1 MTRSTNTDYDVVI
14 VGAGIVGA
22 TLACALAV
30 SKLRI
35 AVVEHTQPLSAPT
48 GDYDLRVSAITPGSR
63 VILDGVGAWAGI
75 AQERV
80 CPVEQMHV
88 WDAGGT
94 GAIHFDSAD
103 IGEPR
108 LAYIIENNAIRA
120 ALIERIERCS
130 NVQLCCPRDV
140 DTIDVADSRVTLR
153 LTDGTQIGASVVIGA
168 DGPRSRVRQQAGID
182 LTAWGYA
189 QQAIVATVAT
199 EKSHKNTAWQR
210 FLSTGPLAFLPLADG
225 RCSIVWSV
233 DSEQADVLLVHD
245 DAQFLEALATAFSD
259 RLGAVVAT
267 SARAA
272 FPLQRA
278 HAKRYVD
285 SRIALIGDA
294 AHTVHPL
301 AGQGVN
307 LGLLDAAVLAEVLLD
322 ADGAG
327 RDIGSLRLLRRYE
340 RWRKGD
346 NLAMLGVTDGLKR
359 LFGNSMEAVARVRT
373 LGLDV
378 ADSIQPVKNMFMR
391 RAAGLE
397 GDLPRL
403 ARGLSAVSAER
414 R

>member
-1 MTRSTNTDYDVVI
+1 MATPTNTDYDVVI

-22 TLACALAV
+22 TLACALAA
-30 SKLRI
+30 SRLRI
-35 AVVEHTQPLSAPT
+35 AIVEHELPAAAPT

-63 VILDGVGAWAGI
+63 VILGGVGAWAGI
-75 AQERV
+75 AQQRV

-88 WDAGGT
+88 WDASGT

-103 IGEPR
+103 IGEPH

-120 ALIERIERCS
+120 ALIERIGRCT
-130 NVQLCCPRDV
+130 NVELCCPRDV
-140 DTIDVADSRVTLR
+140 DTVDVANSRVELR
-153 LTDGTQIGASVVIGA
+153 LTDGTQISASVVIGA
-168 DGPRSRVRQQAGID
+168 DGPRSRVRQQASID

-189 QQAIVATVAT
+189 QQGIVATVAT
-199 EKSHKNTAWQR
+199 EQPHANTAWQR

-233 DSEQADVLLVHD
+233 DSEQADTLLAHE
-245 DAQFLEALATAFSD
+245 DAQFLESLATAFGD

-267 SARAA
+267 STRAA

-327 RDIGSLRLLRRYE
+327 RDIGSVPVLRRYE
-340 RWRKGD
+340 RWRKGN
-346 NLAMLGVTDGLKR
+346 NLAMLAVTDGLKR
-359 LFGNSMEAVARVRT
+359 LFGNSMEAVARVRN

-378 ADSIQPVKNMFMR
+378 TDSVRPVKNMFMR

-403 ARGLSAVSAER
+403 ARGLSVVSPER
-414 R
+414 

>member
-1 MTRSTNTDYDVVI
+1 MARSTDTDYDVVI

-22 TLACALAV
+22 TLACALAA
-30 SKLRI
+30 SRLRI
-35 AVVEHTQPLSAPT
+35 AMVEHELPAPAPT

-63 VILDGVGAWAGI
+63 VILGGVGAWAGI
-75 AQERV
+75 AQQRV

-94 GAIHFDSAD
+94 GTIHFDSAD
-103 IGEPR
+103 IGEPQ

-120 ALIERIERCS
+120 ALIERIGHCS

-140 DTIDVADSRVTLR
+140 DTVDVADTRVELR
-153 LTDGTQIGASVVIGA
+153 LTDGTQISARVVIGA
-168 DGPRSRVRQQAGID
+168 DGSRSRVRQQAGID

-189 QQAIVATVAT
+189 QQGIVATVAT
-199 EKSHKNTAWQR
+199 EQPHANTAWQR

-225 RCSIVWSV
+225 QCSIVWSV
-233 DSEQADVLLVHD
+233 DSEQADTLLAYD
-245 DAQFLEALATAFSD
+245 DGQFLEALATAFGD

-307 LGLLDAAVLAEVLLD
+307 LGLLDAAVLTEVLLD
-322 ADGAG
+322 ADG
-327 RDIGSLRLLRRYE
+327 RDIGSLQILRRYE

-346 NLAMLGVTDGLKR
+346 NLAMLVVTDGLKR
-359 LFGNSMEAVARVRT
+359 LFGNSMAAVAQVRN

-378 ADSIQPVKNMFMR
+378 TDSARPVKNLFMR

-414 R
+414 